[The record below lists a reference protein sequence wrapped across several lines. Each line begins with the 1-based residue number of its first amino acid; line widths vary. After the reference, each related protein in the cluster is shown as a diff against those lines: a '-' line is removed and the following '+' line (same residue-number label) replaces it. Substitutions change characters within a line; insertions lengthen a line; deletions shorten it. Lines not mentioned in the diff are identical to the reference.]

1 MKKLVILTILICA
14 GCTIVT
20 KKCPVG
26 TSSAS
31 KLGTGIKVEEG
42 ASSSIEEN
50 GKSIMKALEEELNR
64 SMKRLKMSDH
74 SPPYF
79 ISYTV
84 RDIEET
90 NINARYGSIYYSET
104 TRVRLQYPQI
114 RVGTYKFDSSKSREI
129 GVEFELIDQYD
140 YYLPLNND
148 IDALRNRLW
157 LVTDQKYKEALS
169 SYFRKKAKNVYR
181 PKKDEADDFS
191 RESPHIFIGSEKT
204 VSIDNELCM
213 SLLAKVSAYFKK
225 FPEILDSGVTLNIKK
240 VSRYFINS
248 EGSRVETSD
257 MLIFLYLVV
266 KAKAEDGS
274 PLENYR
280 FFSSP
285 NPNDIAD
292 ENMLNAAAKD
302 IVEEILALRKAP
314 LMDPY
319 TGPAV
324 LSPEV
329 TGVFFHEVIGHRL
342 EGERQKDE
350 KEGMTFKD
358 KVGQKIIPEF
368 FTIIDDPTMSNYKGT
383 SLAGNYSHDDEGVPA
398 QRIVLIENGILK
410 NFILSRTPI
419 KGFSHSNGHGRN
431 SATEEPMARMSNFFV
446 TSSQDLSPDVLK
458 AKLLEECKKR
468 GKPFGFFIKSITSG
482 ETNTT
487 KYGFQAFKGA
497 PILVYKVYADDG
509 REELLRG
516 VEIVGTPLTS
526 INNIIA
532 AANDYKV
539 FNGYCGAES
548 GFIPVSTIAPS
559 VLVSEIE
566 LQRTGKEKKKP
577 PILPPPAFDE

>member
-1 MKKLVILTILICA
+1 MKKLIIFIVLLCA
-14 GCTIVT
+14 GCTLVT

-26 TSSAS
+26 ASSEL
-31 KLGTGIKVEEG
+31 KPGTGVKVEEG
-42 ASSSIEEN
+42 ASFSAGEN
-50 GKSIMKALEEELNR
+50 GKSIMKALEQELKR
-64 SMKRLKMSDH
+64 SMKRLKMADYS
-74 SPPYF
+74 SPYF

-84 RDIEET
+84 KDIEDT
-90 NINARYGSIYYSET
+90 TINARYGSIYYSET
-104 TRVRLQYPQI
+104 SRARFQYPQV
-114 RVGTYKFDSSKSREI
+114 RVGTYKFDSSRNREI
-129 GVEFELIDQYD
+129 GLEFELIDQYD
-140 YYLPLNND
+140 QYLPLNND
-148 IDALRNRLW
+148 IDAIMNRLW

-169 SYFRKKAKNVYR
+169 SFFRKKAKNVYR

-191 RESPHIFIGSEKT
+191 KESSHIYIGSEKT
-204 VSIDNELCM
+204 VSIDKEFCM
-213 SLLAKVSAYFKK
+213 MLLARVSAYFKK
-225 FPEILDSGVTLNIKK
+225 FPEILDSGITLNIKK
-240 VSRYFINS
+240 TKKYFVNS

-257 MLIFLYLVV
+257 ILMTIFIAV
-266 KAKAEDGS
+266 KAKAEDGF

-280 FFSSP
+280 MFTSA
-285 NPNDIAD
+285 NPD
-292 ENMLNAAAKD
+292 EIIDEKMLTEASKEV
-302 IVEEILALRKAP
+302 VEEILALRKAP

-368 FTIIDDPTMSNYKGT
+368 FTIIDDPTMSNFNGT
-383 SLAGNYSHDDEGVPA
+383 TLVGNYSYDDEGVPA
-398 QRIVLIENGILK
+398 QKVVLVENGILK
-410 NFILSRTPI
+410 NYLLSRTPI
-419 KGFSHSNGHGRN
+419 KGFPRSNGHGRN
-431 SATEEPMARMSNFFV
+431 SSTEDPMARMSNFFV
-446 TSSQDLSPDVLK
+446 TTSQDLSPEALK
-458 AKLLEECKKR
+458 AKLLDECKKR
-468 GKPFGFFIKSITSG
+468 GKPFGFYIKSITSG
-482 ETNTT
+482 ETNTS

-516 VEIVGTPLTS
+516 VDIVGTPLTS

-548 GFIPVSTIAPS
+548 GFVPVSTIAPS
-559 VLVSEIE
+559 VLVSELE

-577 PILPPPAFDE
+577 PILPPPAFD